1 MIGGAAQSRAK
12 PRVFNMDNKTTFILA
27 LLLFICALLVSV
39 NLQQDQKHQVAVLR
53 LALEASQQEN
63 ALQMAM
69 IENMKKDDHEL
80 AELRRKMEETKTAP
94 PKAAEYKKPRGKAV
108 APPAPAS
115 AAEMLHQD
123 DQPASMPV
131 SEPGMSSSAE

>member
-1 MIGGAAQSRAK
+1 MVQRSHALWDAAG
-12 PRVFNMDNKTTFILA
+12 VEMDNKTTFILA

-69 IENMKKDDHEL
+69 IENMQKEGHEL
-80 AELRRKMEETKTAP
+80 AELRRKMEETKTAA
-94 PKAAEYKKPRGKAV
+94 PKAAENKKPHSKAG
-108 APPAPAS
+108 ATPAPAS
-115 AAEMLHQD
+115 AAAILQD
-123 DQPASMPV
+123 NQTASAV
-131 SEPGMSSSAE
+131 SESDMSSGAE

>member
-27 LLLFICALLVSV
+27 LLLFISALLVSV

-69 IENMKKDDHEL
+69 IENMQKDGYEL
-80 AELRRKMEETKTAP
+80 AELRRKMEETRAAP
-94 PKAAEYKKPRGKAV
+94 PKAAEYKKPRGKAG
-108 APPAPAS
+108 AAPAPTS
-115 AAEMLHQD
+115 PAAEVQD
-123 DQPASMPV
+123 NQAASLPV
-131 SEPGMSSSAE
+131 SEAGILSGTE

>member
-1 MIGGAAQSRAK
+1 MIGGAAQTRAK
-12 PRVFNMDNKTTFILA
+12 QRVFNMDNKTTFILA

-69 IENMKKDDHEL
+69 IENMQKDGHEL
-80 AELRRKMEETKTAP
+80 AELRRKMEETKVTP
-94 PKAAEYKKPRGKAV
+94 PKAAEYKKPRSKAGT
-108 APPAPAS
+108 PPAPS
-115 AAEMLHQD
+115 STAEILQD
-123 DQPASMPV
+123 DQAASMPV
-131 SEPGMSSSAE
+131 SESVMPSGAE